1 MDERFDEK
9 HPHYEMLKNM
19 TKEEL
24 DKFFED
30 YPCEAKVV
38 DGVYVDDDKVEYEL
52 NGEKYRVRR
61 EYVGEHYEISHASWC
76 MELEEWRNGFKRK
89 RENMGYDRNFYVL
102 CSLEG
107 GRDKEMLGYAYGRTI
122 ELEEDRPY
130 AKKGTKL
137 FELEEIYVFEEH
149 QNKGHGKRIVNFAIE
164 HEKKYNK
171 AEFMTVVADSKRY
184 KDILHFFIDECGLE
198 FWNALLVRQI
208 SGI

>member
-19 TKEEL
+19 TKEEV

-102 CSLEG
+102 CKVKAEN
-107 GRDKEMLGYAYGRTI
+107 KEEFIGYGYGRTI
-122 ELEEDRPY
+122 VLEEDRPY
-130 AKKGTKL
+130 APKGTRL
-137 FELEEIYVFEEH
+137 FELEELYVFEEH
-149 QNKGHGKRIVNFAIE
+149 QNKGHGKQIVKFAIE
-164 HEKKYNK
+164 HEKKYFK
-171 AEFMTVVADSKRY
+171 AEKMAVVADSKRY
-184 KDILHFFIDECGLE
+184 KDILHFFIDELDLS
-198 FWNALLVRQI
+198 FWSCLLVRDL
-208 SGI
+208 